1 MTAEPPQVWR
11 VVRHGDSTGYDAG
24 MKVPVHHRGGKY
36 VVEVPAGRDIE
47 ANTALAAVCGY
58 VASRFVDAVE
68 IVPPGQMS
76 RAEMEADL
84 RESIRDLEVR
94 LRATK
99 ESGEV
104 THKLWVG
111 ESVERQRDLEHH
123 RRLVDERD
131 NLRADLA
138 GAREGI
144 LAAYSVISPL
154 RAHALP
160 DGVDVAKLAKL
171 VAAEMREY
179 AGRMEQRIGAPA
191 AVIAQAQKDSDRLA
205 AEVRRLNGEVSS
217 LRAELDHERACNT
230 VTCGACEALP
240 VGSPCAHCDGTR
252 IAPAVAEVDRLRA
265 AQRDP
270 PR

>member
-1 MTAEPPQVWR
+1 MEGEEKQVWR
-11 VVRHGDSTGYDAG
+11 VVRGGDSTGYDAG

-47 ANTALAAVCGY
+47 ARTPLAAVCGY
-58 VASRFVDAVE
+58 VASRFIEATE
-68 IVPPGQMS
+68 IIPPGQMS

-205 AEVRRLNGEVSS
+205 AEVSS